1 MNCIILNTCAMC
13 KKYLY
18 MMSILI
24 CLLFVNFSA
33 FYVDLVVV
41 VCNNQGKPIVGTVV
55 MIHESGTQDYLRVNT
70 DKFGE
75 ACFAVAAFSHCD
87 IFVPGLSMALLP
99 VTSIMIP
106 SNCNE
111 IRVTVSPTVWSD
123 SYTSLN
129 YLVELLQL
137 CAILPEN
144 KLIMID

>member
-1 MNCIILNTCAMC
+1 MFLVIFGCSTLLNTIA
-13 KKYLY
+13 
-18 MMSILI
+18 
-24 CLLFVNFSA
+24 
-33 FYVDLVVV
+33 
-41 VCNNQGKPIVGTVV
+41 
-55 MIHESGTQDYLRVNT
+55 
-70 DKFGE
+70 FGE

-144 KLIMID
+144 KLIMIA